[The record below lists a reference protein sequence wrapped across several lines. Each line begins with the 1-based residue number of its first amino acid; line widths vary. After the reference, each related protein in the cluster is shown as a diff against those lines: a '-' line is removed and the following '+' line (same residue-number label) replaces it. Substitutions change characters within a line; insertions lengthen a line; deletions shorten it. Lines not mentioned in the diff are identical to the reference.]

1 MQTWLGE
8 LIIRQQVL
16 LLDARPFAQ
25 SQPKMRALG
34 GGGRNGGLTDED
46 GHAPDFVTVYTHG
59 CGNSWL
65 GCHETVAVQGLVLQ
79 CIIQSQRLPSKGTA
93 QIHFHNIGSASGQ
106 KSSTPL
112 SGDSQALDG
121 KPWHTMHTL

>member
-8 LIIRQQVL
+8 LIIRQQVH

-34 GGGRNGGLTDED
+34 GGRRNGGLTDED

-65 GCHETVAVQGLVLQ
+65 GCHETVAVQDLCVAVHHT
-79 CIIQSQRLPSKGTA
+79 ITKVTFERYSSNPLP
-93 QIHFHNIGSASGQ
+93 QHR
-106 KSSTPL
+106 
-112 SGDSQALDG
+112 
-121 KPWHTMHTL
+121 